1 MSFVILND
9 TTYPN
14 NLNEIV
20 IRCFY
25 PGEMIETHSC
35 ASIITDEIEN
45 NPDLCRFRWQ
55 NPATR

>member
-14 NLNEIV
+14 NLNEIL

-45 NPDLCRFRWQ
+45 NPDLCRF
-55 NPATR
+55 